1 MGARAPHQSGG
12 RGLTSVYPCR
22 PTMAGMDMMEIAAQL
37 VAMRMAGTQ
46 QAAQMAMLKK
56 NHEMEMSLVNMI
68 AEAAKSAPAPAGQGL
83 VVDKRA

>member
-1 MGARAPHQSGG
+1 
-12 RGLTSVYPCR
+12 
-22 PTMAGMDMMEIAAQL
+22 MAGMDMMEIAAQL

-68 AEAAKSAPAPAGQGL
+68 AEAAKSAPAPVGQGL
-83 VVDKRA
+83 VVDTRA